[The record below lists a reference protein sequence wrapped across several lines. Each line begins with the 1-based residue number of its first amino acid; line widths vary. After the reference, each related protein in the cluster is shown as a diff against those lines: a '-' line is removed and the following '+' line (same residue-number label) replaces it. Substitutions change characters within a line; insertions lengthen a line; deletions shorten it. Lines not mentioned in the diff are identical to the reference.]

1 LLPAVVENCNIEIAA
16 EVASVNGRWY
26 LEYERFS
33 IPVLVWGGRTWNSR
47 ALTPCGWLI
56 FLDPHSNQPTSQQK
70 VKTRLLFV
78 LYKSYK
84 SVHLPCLPKALDLPK
99 SRSDNWLAFSNDWG
113 TEIQTAVPGFR
124 ICNHIMY
131 LPSCSR
137 KSLSSTAYGHRAIPH
152 AWQSC
157 YISRVK
163 ENPVLLR
170 PYFNVDS

>member
-33 IPVLVWGGRTWNSR
+33 IPVLAWGGRTWNSR

-70 VKTRLLFV
+70 VKTRPLFV
-78 LYKSYK
+78 LYYF
-84 SVHLPCLPKALDLPK
+84 LY
-99 SRSDNWLAFSNDWG
+99 
-113 TEIQTAVPGFR
+113 GFR
-124 ICNHIMY
+124 ICNHMY
-131 LPSCSR
+131 LPSRSR
-137 KSLSSTAYGHRAIPH
+137 KSLSSTAYGHCTIPH
-152 AWQSC
+152 SWQSS
-157 YISRVK
+157 YVSRVK